1 MVLDCQI
8 QKKSKVK
15 AILHI
20 VYLKT
25 ETLKISLLE
34 KFGNMLRLDQNI
46 CKNLDLVIVVLVPLL
61 YICMLVDSLRV
72 KFIF

>member
-8 QKKSKVK
+8 QKKKSKVK

-61 YICMLVDSLRV
+61 YIC
-72 KFIF
+72 IC

>member
-15 AILHI
+15 VILHI

-61 YICMLVDSLRV
+61 YIC
-72 KFIF
+72 IC